1 MPKPK
6 GSPKTGGRKPNT
18 PNAVPAMLRD
28 MIIGVLMA
36 KDDAEAHE
44 INPWMADLKYEYK
57 PVFAGLL
64 SKIIPKEMAVEV
76 TETIKTF
83 TLNMNGLDH
92 EKKRVNSVLPQL
104 ARIGVDDTE
113 IIEGEVSSVE

>member
-6 GSPKTGGRKPNT
+6 GSPKSGGRKKGT
-18 PNAVPAMLRD
+18 PNAVPAQLRD

-36 KDDAEAHE
+36 EDEDEAQQ
-44 INPWMADLKYEYK
+44 INPWMADLKNEYK

-76 TETIKTF
+76 VETAKTF
-83 TLNMNGLDH
+83 TLNMNGLLH
-92 EKKRVNSVLPQL
+92 QKVAQPSMLPEL
-104 ARIGVDDTE
+104 PGIGPDNKE
-113 IIEGEVSSVE
+113 IEEGVIVE